1 LDIAERMYGRKPGTW
16 EMGTDASK
24 AKVHNVAKDTEYNFA
39 PELDDNIKHSLK
51 NLADAQKRLGGSEK
65 V

>member
-1 LDIAERMYGRKPGTW
+1 
-16 EMGTDASK
+16 MGTDASK